1 MSLRRFI
8 IYVLIIA
15 LFFSLGVLYLQTN
28 LMERRISALSNKLDV
43 LEHENRALKVQYYE
57 NLNLSEIDS
66 VARKKLKMVS
76 PGSFII
82 IEVENGR

>member
-1 MSLRRFI
+1 MSVKRFI
-8 IYVLIIA
+8 IYMLVIV
-15 LFFSLGVLYLQTN
+15 LFFTLGVLYLKTN
-28 LMERRISALSNKLDV
+28 LMERRISALSDKLDA

-82 IEVENGR
+82 IEVGNGR